1 MIIVFLSFTDNLEKQ
16 KKSRKFQ
23 SPNYEFR
30 NQPYNNV
37 EFSVPV
43 NLNDQNSVSDENED
57 EFKLP
62 FLNDIN
68 SRKASIQNNQQHR
81 YNIQILGF
89 DFIGI

>member
-1 MIIVFLSFTDNLEKQ
+1 M
-16 KKSRKFQ
+16 
-23 SPNYEFR
+23 
-30 NQPYNNV
+30 

-43 NLNDQNSVSDENED
+43 NMNDQNSVSDDNED

-81 YNIQILGF
+81 YNIQI
-89 DFIGI
+89 